1 MKAVIDFVK
10 NALRYIGKMFGFIAV
25 PAAEHN
31 NMISPENSTEKIH
44 SGSLQ
49 ALNIKN
55 TKKGSIAKQ
64 CPPEDSDKLAAE
76 ISSLRIASVSATTIS
91 TTAEVTNYKN
101 RAIPVD
107 CCLGTDECSSSN
119 DHLHSVNSSSTVTR
133 SRSDPTTIKYTTE
146 NDSMILSVKNTK
158 SVSHDGPLANN
169 SYNLSMYNWRKGEK
183 ECIKGEKNV
192 IGRIRQKRTRKLKRQ
207 RQREKDF
214 RSELSLIANS
224 AEQNSRKNTEATNS
238 DEKLINKNVKKEVIR
253 NIKCTEHI
261 ENATVK
267 EAPRN
272 TVMNESKLSRRNKV
286 IFSMQSL
293 QWPFV

>member
-119 DHLHSVNSSSTVTR
+119 DHLHSVNSSSTITR

-183 ECIKGEKNV
+183 ECRKGEKKV
-192 IGRIRQKRTRKLKRQ
+192 IRKIRQERTRKLKRQ
-207 RQREKDF
+207 SHNEKD
-214 RSELSLIANS
+214 LN
-224 AEQNSRKNTEATNS
+224 N
-238 DEKLINKNVKKEVIR
+238 EKLRKR
-253 NIKCTEHI
+253 
-261 ENATVK
+261 NATTMDQNVNEETGRK
-267 EAPRN
+267 KKKSIKRAKRAMVRIGSN
-272 TVMNESKLSRRNKV
+272 SKKRYSLLALRWIAIFIIIQLSMMASVME
-286 IFSMQSL
+286 
-293 QWPFV
+293 